1 VEGNSAEAPVMLGV
15 MRTVQQV
22 PWLGGTP
29 IVCDRA
35 MGRSAYIR
43 EMLDAEVPFIT
54 ALITPE
60 FDSYGVKLPAEA
72 LADLPAATTRAEL
85 DQCAAQA
92 AERAG
97 QTDLCQLT
105 DNLFYTDL
113 GVVECPVDET
123 EPKDRR
129 TTCSEALRIALSLG
143 ESVACG
149 KFATH
154 AAAARS
160 LGLSPERGHQY
171 RVLTRLDAD
180 LQQEVLSERVD
191 EHTVNRLSKVAS
203 LGDQEARRA
212 AFAELVAE
220 GPKPGS
226 LVCSAAAI
234 QAHTQAERSEPR
246 RVRCV
251 AYFNPEIFARQRWQ
265 ARSNLDE
272 LGAYVRELNGR
283 LGNPRSRL
291 KPSGAVHLVEDR
303 LRHHDL
309 LTTFQVK
316 TETVENQGASYTQ
329 LSLTRDEQQWRQRRS
344 FDGFTVLV
352 AHPEVTRSAADLCR
366 TYRAKDAVETDFQV
380 IKSLVKLRPVRHRT
394 EVKVRAHVTLCMLAL
409 YVQRE
414 LTLKLGKEGIS
425 AALALEELEPCRLSL
440 YGGRNARDDAYVLPQ
455 TSPEQTVILRR
466 LGLTRLVDQRELVA
480 ALTPRSEF
488 VSTEP
493 DEVA

>member
-1 VEGNSAEAPVMLGV
+1 
-15 MRTVQQV
+15 
-22 PWLGGTP
+22 
-29 IVCDRA
+29 
-35 MGRSAYIR
+35 
-43 EMLDAEVPFIT
+43 
-54 ALITPE
+54 
-60 FDSYGVKLPAEA
+60 
-72 LADLPAATTRAEL
+72 
-85 DQCAAQA
+85 
-92 AERAG
+92 
-97 QTDLCQLT
+97 
-105 DNLFYTDL
+105 LFYTDL

-123 EPKDRR
+123 EAKDRP
-129 TTCSEALRIALSLG
+129 TTCSEALGIALSLI

-171 RVLTRLDAD
+171 RILARLDAD
-180 LQQEVLSERVD
+180 LQQEVLSGRVD
-191 EHTVNRLSKVAS
+191 EHTVNRLLAVAS
-203 LGDQEARRA
+203 LANQQAQRA
-212 AFAELVAE
+212 AFAQLLAE
-220 GPKPGS
+220 APKPGR
-226 LVCSAAAI
+226 LVQSIAAI
-234 QAHTQAERSEPR
+234 SAHARTEPSEPK

-251 AYFNPEIFARQRWQ
+251 AYFNPEIFARQRWLAQ
-265 ARSNLDE
+265 GTL
-272 LGAYVRELNGR
+272 RELATCLQEVNQR
-283 LGNPRSRL
+283 LANPSSHLKAKGAIRL
-291 KPSGAVHLVEDR
+291 LEDR

-309 LTTFQVK
+309 LNTFELTADEVG
-316 TETVENQGASYTQ
+316 TDSRPQ
-329 LSLTRDEQQWRQRRS
+329 LRLTLDEQKWRQRRS

-352 AHPEVTRSAADLCR
+352 AHPELKRSAADLCR

-414 LTLKLGKEGIS
+414 LTLKLGKAGIS